1 MADRTIRVRYE
12 HGVFTPL
19 EVVEL
24 EDGCDFTI
32 EVPDSA
38 EAREPDDHPDPL
50 AEIDQYP
57 EYVQRLLR
65 RQATWPKELRE
76 GPRTDWST
84 NYRHYLYGY
93 PKEEGQ

>member
-1 MADRTIRVRYE
+1 MAGQTIRVRYE
-12 HGVFTPL
+12 RGVFTPL
-19 EVVEL
+19 EAVEL

-32 EVPDSA
+32 EVPDRA
-38 EAREPDDHPDPL
+38 EATERDDHPDPL

-65 RQATWPKELRE
+65 RQATWLKELRE
-76 GPRTDWST
+76 GPKTDWSI
-84 NYRHYLYGY
+84 NYRHYLYGP